1 MNSIVKSMI
10 ICLICTLVI
19 EIIFAVI
26 LRVRDKKDLL
36 NIALVNILTNPLVV
50 SISLYIHIYYGNYYY
65 RISMIILE
73 LLVLFIE
80 GFIYKRVLKKQINPY
95 VLSLILNAS
104 SYGLGLIINRF
115 M

>member
-1 MNSIVKSMI
+1 MNPIVKSMI
-10 ICLICTLVI
+10 ICLVCTVI
-19 EIIFAVI
+19 IEEGVACF
-26 LRVRDKKDLL
+26 LKVRDKKDLL

-50 SISLYIHIYYGNYYY
+50 SVSLYVHVYHGNYYY

-73 LLVLFIE
+73 IMVLFIE
-80 GFIYKRVLKKQINPY
+80 GFIYKKVLKREINPY
-95 VLSLILNAS
+95 ILSLILNAS

>member
-1 MNSIVKSMI
+1 MNPIVKSMI
-10 ICLICTLVI
+10 ICLMCTIVI
-19 EIIFAVI
+19 EVICAVI
-26 LRVRDKKDLL
+26 LRVRDKKDIF
-36 NIALVNILTNPLVV
+36 NIVLVNVLTNPLVV
-50 SISLYIHIYYGNYYY
+50 SISLYIHVYYGNYYY

-73 LLVLFIE
+73 ILVLFIE
-80 GFIYKRVLKKQINPY
+80 GFIYKKVLKKEINPY

>member
-1 MNSIVKSMI
+1 MNPLIKMMI
-10 ICLICTLVI
+10 ICLVCTIII
-19 EIIFAVI
+19 EVMVAFI
-26 LRVRDKKDLL
+26 LRVRDRKDLL
-36 NIALVNILTNPLVV
+36 NIVLVNILTNPLVV
-50 SISLYIHIYYGNYYY
+50 SISLYVQVYYGNYYY

-73 LLVLFIE
+73 IMAFLIE
-80 GFIYKRVLKKQINPY
+80 SLIYKKVLKRDINPY